1 MYSQRIAQRATTP
14 KLARQTIWYTRR
26 MNALHSKR
34 ILLGVSGG
42 IAAYK
47 SADLVRR
54 LREAGAQ
61 VRVVM
66 TRSAVEF
73 VQPLTFQALSGNPV
87 RSELWDPDAEAAM
100 GHIEL
105 ARWADAVLIAP
116 ASANTM
122 ARLALGIA
130 DDLLSTLCLACEAPI
145 AVAPAM
151 NRVMWANPATQ
162 ANRQRLIERGVR
174 VLGPASGD
182 QACGEQGEGRMLEPV
197 ELAGAMSELFR
208 TGALAGLQVL
218 VTAGPTREAIDPV
231 RFMSNRSSG
240 RMGFAI
246 AQAAAEAGA
255 SVRLISGPASLPTPA
270 GVERDEVETALE
282 MLEAVQSHLASCN
295 IFVGA
300 AAVSDY
306 RVEKPAASKIKK
318 SSDQLSLTLTRNPD
332 IIAHVASA
340 RSAPFT
346 VGFAAETEDPRAFA
360 ERKLAEK
367 GLDMIAANR
376 VGVEGEGFES
386 ETNALEVIWA
396 DGHRTM
402 PLAPKDRIAR
412 QLIALIAQR
421 YAVQRDKD

>member
-1 MYSQRIAQRATTP
+1 MY
-14 KLARQTIWYTRR
+14 
-26 MNALHSKR
+26 ALHNKR

-54 LREAGAQ
+54 LREAGAE

-66 TRSAVEF
+66 TRGALEF
-73 VQPLTFQALSGNPV
+73 VRPLTFQALSGNPV
-87 RSELWDPDAEAAM
+87 RCEIWDPDAEAAM

-122 ARLALGIA
+122 ARLALGMA

-145 AVAPAM
+145 AVAPSM

-162 ANRQRLIERGVR
+162 ANRQRLIERGVH

-182 QACGEQGEGRMLEPV
+182 QACGEQGEGRMLESV
-197 ELAGAMSELFR
+197 ELTEAMSNLFR
-208 TGALAGLQVL
+208 TGALEGLQVL

-231 RFMSNRSSG
+231 RFLSNRSSG

-255 SVRLISGPASLPTPA
+255 SVCLIAGPVSLSTPA
-270 GVERDEVETALE
+270 VAERVDVETALE
-282 MLEAVQSHLASCN
+282 MFEAVQARLASCD
-295 IFVGA
+295 IFIGA

-306 RVEKPAASKIKK
+306 RAQTPAVTKIKK
-318 SSDQLSLTLTRNPD
+318 SSDQLSLTLIRNPD
-332 IIAHVASA
+332 IIAHVASSSA
-340 RSAPFT
+340 APFT
-346 VGFAAETEDPRAFA
+346 VGFAAETDDPRAYA
-360 ERKLAEK
+360 ERKLADK
-367 GLDMIAANR
+367 DLDMIAANR
-376 VGVEGEGFES
+376 VGVAEEGFES

-396 DGHRTM
+396 DGHESVA
-402 PLAPKDRIAR
+402 LAPKDRIAR
-412 QLIALIAQR
+412 RLIALIAQR
-421 YAVQRDKD
+421 YFSQRGRD